1 MKKIRYQV
9 AMSLDGY
16 IAGPKGEY
24 DWITE
29 DKEVD
34 ADLAKLW
41 TEFDTFLMGRLTF
54 EVAMAGMG
62 LKSFAGMTVVVVSRT
77 MRAEDHPS
85 VTIISELTRDSIQ
98 QLRAKAEK
106 DIWLFGGG
114 QLFRAL
120 LEMHE
125 VDTVEVGVI
134 PVLLGE
140 GIPLLPPP
148 KMQTSLK
155 LTGQKIYGSGIAMLS
170 YEVN

>member
-24 DWITE
+24 DWIVQ

-34 ADLAKLW
+34 ADLTQLW

-54 EVAMAGMG
+54 EVAIAAMG
-62 LKSFAGMTVVVVSRT
+62 LKAFTGNTVVVVSRT
-77 MRAEDHPS
+77 LRPEDHPG
-85 VTIISELTRDSIQ
+85 VTIISELTRDSIKE
-98 QLRAKAEK
+98 LRAKASK

-155 LTGQKIYGSGIAMLS
+155 LTGQKIYDSGIVMLT
-170 YEVN
+170 YEVK